1 MLKKLA
7 VALVTAATA
16 ATFTPALAADLPGY
30 PFIHVNAA
38 ANLHVMPDV
47 GEIDFEIVSLD
58 PDLEAAW
65 KLVSER
71 LEASRALLAQHGVAI
86 EDISVQDLLRR
97 PLKQGDTVQA
107 IETRAA
113 VHATVRDLHC
123 WTALIQA
130 LMTMQNVESLAVAFS
145 RSDADKIEAELVS
158 QAMGAARLKAQ
169 NIARGIGARLGP
181 ANGVALAPLK
191 NLSNAMGLATDG
203 PRYSPVS
210 TPGDPLLVTVQKL
223 VQGVDVIYRIGK

>member
-7 VALVTAATA
+7 VAFALAGATA
-16 ATFTPALAADLPGY
+16 FAHAADLPAY
-30 PFIHVNAA
+30 PFIHVNATA
-38 ANLHVMPDV
+38 SLHVMPDT

-65 KLVSER
+65 KLVAER
-71 LEASRALLAQHGVAI
+71 LEASRALLAQHGVAP

-97 PLKQGDTVQA
+97 PLKQGDAVQA

-113 VHATVRDLHC
+113 VHATVRDLDG

-130 LMTMQNVESLAVAFS
+130 LMTMPHLESLAVAFS
-145 RSDADKIEAELVS
+145 RSDADTIEAQLVK
-158 QAMGAARLKAQ
+158 QALGTARLKAQ
-169 NIARGIGARLGP
+169 NIARGIGAKLGP

-191 NLSNAMGLATDG
+191 NLSNAMGLASDG
-203 PRYSPVS
+203 PRYTPV
-210 TPGDPLLVTVQKL
+210 TAPGDPLLVTVQKL

>member
-7 VALVTAATA
+7 ATLAIVSCTALA
-16 ATFTPALAADLPGY
+16 PARAADLPNY

-38 ANLHVMPDV
+38 ANLHVMPDT
-47 GEIDFEIVSLD
+47 GEIDVEIVSLD

-71 LEASRALLAQHGVAI
+71 LGASRALLAQHGVAV

-113 VHATVRDLHC
+113 VHATVRDLDG

-130 LMTMQNVESLAVAFS
+130 LMTMPNVESLAVAFS
-145 RSDADKIEAELVS
+145 RSDADKIEAG
-158 QAMGAARLKAQ
+158 M
-169 NIARGIGARLGP
+169 
-181 ANGVALAPLK
+181 
-191 NLSNAMGLATDG
+191 
-203 PRYSPVS
+203 
-210 TPGDPLLVTVQKL
+210 
-223 VQGVDVIYRIGK
+223 

>member
-7 VALVTAATA
+7 
-16 ATFTPALAADLPGY
+16 ATFAFASCAALAPAQAADLPNY

-38 ANLHVMPDV
+38 ANLHVMPDT

-58 PDLEAAW
+58 PELEAAW

-71 LEASRALLAQHGVAI
+71 LEASRALLAQHGVAV

-113 VHATVRDLHC
+113 VHATVRNLEG

-130 LMTMQNVESLAVAFS
+130 LMTMPNVESLAVAFS

-158 QAMGAARLKAQ
+158 QALGAARLKAQ